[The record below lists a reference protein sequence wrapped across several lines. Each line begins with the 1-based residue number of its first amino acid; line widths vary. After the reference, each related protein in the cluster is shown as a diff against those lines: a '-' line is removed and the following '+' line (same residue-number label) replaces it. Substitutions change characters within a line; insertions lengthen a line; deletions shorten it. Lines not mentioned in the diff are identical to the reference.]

1 MKQRVK
7 EWVKFK
13 TKIIFPIIQFF
24 VELAFVISSSFLATD
39 TFFGMNIDENG
50 TFIEVMEWIWMI
62 SLTLKVGS
70 FISNHMTIKK
80 LQKIEMAEKLSNAML
95 EVQHRANE
103 YKTRH
108 VLQITYGSVQKWH
121 PFNFYNNVLVYDVH
135 EQIRTILLEL
145 KNAIISITPG
155 LDADAVT
162 IDLVYCYPSKDNNDG
177 KIPVDKDKLER
188 WKLISSRDSSSMN
201 YKVHDFLSSSESF
214 YFYLNQNNYVF
225 FNDKLKN
232 GRYYIPSGKD
242 QEYGR
247 TGSVV
252 GLTLNV
258 KNDVPE
264 NVLVKAMI
272 TITTYGRKL
281 NEKGDPVSEQDY
293 KDMFKKNVLNGY
305 KSLLESELSQMYI
318 RHMIR
323 EGGMCPH
330 SGMVFAKS
338 ENGETKD
345 GKITL
350 NPKDCPHKKSQ
361 GTCNLL
367 KLPCE
372 QNKGNKS

>member
-1 MKQRVK
+1 
-7 EWVKFK
+7 
-13 TKIIFPIIQFF
+13 
-24 VELAFVISSSFLATD
+24 
-39 TFFGMNIDENG
+39 
-50 TFIEVMEWIWMI
+50 
-62 SLTLKVGS
+62 
-70 FISNHMTIKK
+70 
-80 LQKIEMAEKLSNAML
+80 MAEKLSNAML

-108 VLQITYGSVQKWH
+108 VLQITYGSVPKWH

-155 LDADAVT
+155 LDTDAVT
-162 IDLVYCYPSKDNNDG
+162 IDLVYCYPSQDNDDG
-177 KIPVDKDKLER
+177 KIPVDKGNLDK

-214 YFYLNQNNYVF
+214 YFHLNQNNYVF
-225 FNDKLKN
+225 FNDKLEY

-281 NEKGDPVSEQDY
+281 NEIGDPVNERDY
-293 KDMFKKNVLNGY
+293 KDMFKKNILNSY

-323 EGGMCPH
+323 EGGMCPL
-330 SGMVFAKS
+330 SGIVFETS
-338 ENGETKD
+338 ENDKTEDERSTSKS
-345 GKITL
+345 KS
-350 NPKDCPHKKSQ
+350 CPHKKSKSS
-361 GTCNLL
+361 CALL
-367 KLPCE
+367 SFPCE
-372 QNKGNKS
+372 QNDTNGS